1 MAGEPTITITGNLAA
16 DPVLRPVGD
25 THVAVFR
32 VGSTPW
38 RTVDGQR
45 ESGTTLWMDVEAWG
59 ALGEQAAE
67 LLSKGNTVV
76 VDGVLM
82 QDEWT
87 NDEGEVRSRFK
98 LRASN
103 VGVDVRFQNVTV
115 EKTGRSQS
123 ATPVQ
128 TSSKAK
134 TGPGGKPVAGRGGKP
149 AAKPAVEPAA
159 DAGLDADVDVFG

>member
-1 MAGEPTITITGNLAA
+1 MAGEPNITITGNLAA
-16 DPVLRPVGD
+16 DPELRPVGD

-38 RTVDGQR
+38 RTVEGQR
-45 ESGTTLWMDVEAWG
+45 ENGTTLWLDVEAWG
-59 ALGEQAAE
+59 TLGEQVAE
-67 LLSKGNTVV
+67 NLSKGNTVV

-115 EKTGRSQS
+115 EKTGHSQS

-128 TSSKAK
+128 TTAK
-134 TGPGGKPVAGRGGKP
+134 PKSAAGRGKKPAGKP
-149 AAKPAVEPAA
+149 AAKPVVEPAA
-159 DAGLDADVDVFG
+159 DAGFDDDVDVFG